1 MEGKI
6 KNIVGKKIFG
16 DLGKT
21 LDQQTVDHP
30 MYVEVSYKTS
40 LGNITSVQWSVAF
53 TMGGTSWCEMEA

>member
-21 LDQQTVDHP
+21 LDQQTVGPPD
-30 MYVEVSYKTS
+30 V
-40 LGNITSVQWSVAF
+40 
-53 TMGGTSWCEMEA
+53 C